1 MPAGEIEN
9 IFENPSDFVYMLNQ
23 ASGGPADF
31 SQTAGH
37 LPHQLSY
44 VTHSGEGEG
53 LLFYGNIILPFIDR
67 FPKGHRAV
75 PHYDHKITGIK
86 GGKAI
91 MTAQKMKHNPRLFLQ
106 RAMEIQRR
114 QLLLAMA
121 DAVSECRTAERM
133 AAELNGDGETGL
145 LRLAEIW
152 CCLSPGTGG
161 RIMEGRGAEL
171 LADVLAQV
179 YACLILRP
187 LHTPAGMG
195 LYMEL
200 LYMMEALMLGE
211 WFE

>member
-1 MPAGEIEN
+1 
-9 IFENPSDFVYMLNQ
+9 
-23 ASGGPADF
+23 
-31 SQTAGH
+31 
-37 LPHQLSY
+37 
-44 VTHSGEGEG
+44 
-53 LLFYGNIILPFIDR
+53 
-67 FPKGHRAV
+67 
-75 PHYDHKITGIK
+75 
-86 GGKAI
+86 
-91 MTAQKMKHNPRLFLQ
+91 MTAQKIKYNPRLFLK

-121 DAVSECRTAERM
+121 DAVSECRTAESM
-133 AAELNGDGETGL
+133 AAELNSDGETGL

-152 CCLSPGTGG
+152 CCLSPDTGG
-161 RIMEGRGAEL
+161 RVLEGRGAEL

-195 LYMEL
+195 LYVEL

>member
-1 MPAGEIEN
+1 
-9 IFENPSDFVYMLNQ
+9 
-23 ASGGPADF
+23 
-31 SQTAGH
+31 
-37 LPHQLSY
+37 
-44 VTHSGEGEG
+44 
-53 LLFYGNIILPFIDR
+53 
-67 FPKGHRAV
+67 
-75 PHYDHKITGIK
+75 
-86 GGKAI
+86 
-91 MTAQKMKHNPRLFLQ
+91 MTAQKIKHNPRLFLK

-121 DAVSECRTAERM
+121 DAVSECRTAESM

-152 CCLSPGTGG
+152 CCLSPDTGG

-179 YACLILRP
+179 YACLVLRP

-211 WFE
+211 WFD